1 LTLLVGAGL
10 LLRSFAS
17 LQDIEPGFD
26 PTNTL
31 TVSVT
36 LPETDYSI
44 EQTVTFGN
52 QLLAGLRGLP
62 GVEAAGL
69 ATDTPLAGGYSA
81 IVVATEDARA
91 IDPQARTRV
100 YVHSISPGY
109 LEAVGAELRSGRD
122 FLPSDTGESLG
133 AVIVSESMAARSWSD
148 EEPIG
153 KRLTRNGTDWLT
165 VVGVIGDIRHRQLVV
180 DTFLNPDDPDVYFPL
195 AQARSRN
202 LSVVVRSR
210 GEPLALAGPVR
221 RLVQEMN
228 RNLPVFGTSTMA
240 EIVAT
245 ELAINR
251 ASARML
257 TLFGV
262 MALLL
267 ASIGTHGVMA
277 TMVAARARE
286 IGIRISLGAE
296 RAHIVGLVLRQ
307 GLGMALLGIAVGIG
321 AALSGARLL
330 DSLLYEVSATDGGT
344 IVAVS
349 GVLVVVTALAS
360 YVPARRALRVEP
372 IVVLRGD

>member
-1 LTLLVGAGL
+1 
-10 LLRSFAS
+10 
-17 LQDIEPGFD
+17 
-26 PTNTL
+26 
-31 TVSVT
+31 
-36 LPETDYSI
+36 
-44 EQTVTFGN
+44 
-52 QLLAGLRGLP
+52 
-62 GVEAAGL
+62 
-69 ATDTPLAGGYSA
+69 
-81 IVVATEDARA
+81 
-91 IDPQARTRV
+91 
-100 YVHSISPGY
+100 VHSISPGY

-133 AVIVSESMAARSWSD
+133 AVIVSESMAARSWPD

-240 EIVAT
+240 ELVAT

-267 ASIGTHGVMA
+267 ASIRSSCC
-277 TMVAARARE
+277 AA
-286 IGIRISLGAE
+286 IS
-296 RAHIVGLVLRQ
+296 
-307 GLGMALLGIAVGIG
+307 G
-321 AALSGARLL
+321 AAA
-330 DSLLYEVSATDGGT
+330 SA
-344 IVAVS
+344 I
-349 GVLVVVTALAS
+349 
-360 YVPARRALRVEP
+360 PHW
-372 IVVLRGD
+372 

>member
-1 LTLLVGAGL
+1 
-10 LLRSFAS
+10 
-17 LQDIEPGFD
+17 
-26 PTNTL
+26 
-31 TVSVT
+31 
-36 LPETDYSI
+36 
-44 EQTVTFGN
+44 
-52 QLLAGLRGLP
+52 
-62 GVEAAGL
+62 
-69 ATDTPLAGGYSA
+69 
-81 IVVATEDARA
+81 
-91 IDPQARTRV
+91 
-100 YVHSISPGY
+100 
-109 LEAVGAELRSGRD
+109 
-122 FLPSDTGESLG
+122 
-133 AVIVSESMAARSWSD
+133 MAARSWPD

-165 VVGVIGDIRHRQLVV
+165 VVGVIRDIRHRQLVV

-195 AQARSRN
+195 TQVRSRD

-221 RLVQEMN
+221 RLVQDMN
-228 RNLPVFGTSTMA
+228 RNLPVFGVSTMS

-257 TLFGV
+257 TLFGI

-267 ASIGTHGVMA
+267 ASIGTYGVMA
-277 TMVAARARE
+277 TMVAARGRE
-286 IGIRISLGAE
+286 IGIRVSLGAE

-307 GLGMALLGIAVGIG
+307 GLGMAVGGIVVGVG

-330 DSLLYEVSATDGGT
+330 DGLLYEVSATDGGT

-360 YVPARRALRVEP
+360 YVPARRALRVDP